1 MEGNTDKVDISQV
14 NIKTLES
21 METALDGWF
30 SIVEAQ
36 LNFRNVSTNN
46 KILRGD
52 SIASSN

>member
-1 MEGNTDKVDISQV
+1 MEGNTDKADISQV
-14 NIKTLES
+14 NIKTSES